1 MHHVWVVD
9 FGNRLMATIMT
20 DLSSKKLI
28 WRIKHVL
35 TSTLPTQGMSCTAGG
50 LTVATT
56 ISESNPTMLVEGIQR
71 TALCQY
77 PGIEHNLWLSS
88 CELRRGK
95 VNNHWVDY
103 YLDTPASI
111 LIVILNLM
119 VRSGKPT
126 PSPGPNA

>member
-28 WRIKHVL
+28 WRIKQVL

-56 ISESNPTMLVEGIQR
+56 ISESSPTMLVEGIQ
-71 TALCQY
+71 
-77 PGIEHNLWLSS
+77 
-88 CELRRGK
+88 
-95 VNNHWVDY
+95 
-103 YLDTPASI
+103 
-111 LIVILNLM
+111 
-119 VRSGKPT
+119 
-126 PSPGPNA
+126 